1 VKEREGRRYTML
13 TAMVFALLIEA
24 PGILER
30 KSLMT
35 NADCGE
41 SEGNLE
47 DVDWEL
53 VVVGEE
59 RHLFLRWRC
68 LWMMVVVYF
77 EGVM

>member
-24 PGILER
+24 LGILER
-30 KSLMT
+30 KSLMID
-35 NADCGE
+35 ADCGE

-59 RHLFLRWRC
+59 RHLFLR
-68 LWMMVVVYF
+68 
-77 EGVM
+77 

>member
-24 PGILER
+24 LGILER
-30 KSLMT
+30 KSLMID
-35 NADCGE
+35 ADCGE
-41 SEGNLE
+41 SDGNLE

-68 LWMMVVVYF
+68 LW
-77 EGVM
+77 